1 MQQTYEHIEIY
12 YLSARA
18 GFVSDPVASLLP
30 VDQLDVHVHEWG
42 PGPPG
47 RPVPGRRGRGARS
60 CLSQPVPLA
69 VIVLLRSTDYLNRPR
84 SNMTFSSLN
93 ARFPICPIQE
103 AFTYVLTEDVKSC
116 SKFVKCS
123 ERVRPV
129 YKMLFVSNKMHL

>member
-1 MQQTYEHIEIY
+1 MNFIEIY

-69 VIVLLRSTDYLNRPR
+69 VIVLFTLQAPQQITYTVR
-84 SNMTFSSLN
+84 
-93 ARFPICPIQE
+93 API
-103 AFTYVLTEDVKSC
+103 
-116 SKFVKCS
+116 
-123 ERVRPV
+123 
-129 YKMLFVSNKMHL
+129 